1 MDRKDIEGEIV
12 PVPERGRVFRRGQ
25 EVRLADVSPGGR
37 LRLDA
42 FARYLQDVS
51 NDDARDSGIPDPM
64 AWVVR
69 RMVIEVRQFAIFGE
83 VLELATFCSGI
94 GSRWAERG
102 VSAVG
107 DRGAVMNAA
116 TLWVHL
122 DLDTMTPKRLP
133 ADFEKV
139 YGEAAG
145 GRTVRSRLVHDAPPS
160 GAVSTRWP
168 VRFADFDL
176 LDHMNNAA
184 YWVPVEE
191 LLAAH
196 RDRRAPMRAELEY
209 RAPVAVGHDLG
220 LVVVDDEKLRA
231 WLVSEAGVHSS
242 VVVESLP

>member
-1 MDRKDIEGEIV
+1 
-12 PVPERGRVFRRGQ
+12 
-25 EVRLADVSPGGR
+25 VRLADVSPGGR

-42 FARYLQDVS
+42 LARYLQDVS

-69 RMVIEVRQFAIFGE
+69 RMVIEIHQFGIFGE

-133 ADFEKV
+133 AEFESV

-145 GRTVRSRLVHDAPPS
+145 GRTVRSRLVHGAPPS
-160 GAVSTRWP
+160 GAASTRWP

-176 LDHMNNAA
+176 LGHMNNAA

-191 LLAAH
+191 LLAVH

-209 RAPVAVGHDLG
+209 RAPVEVGHELG
-220 LVVVDDEKLRA
+220 LVVVEDEQLRA

>member
-1 MDRKDIEGEIV
+1 MV
-12 PVPERGRVFRRGQ
+12 PVPDSGRVFRRGQ

-69 RMVIEVRQFAIFGE
+69 RMAVEVRQFAIFGE
-83 VLELATFCSGI
+83 VLELTTFCSGI
-94 GSRWAERG
+94 GSRWAERR

-116 TLWVHL
+116 TVWVHL

-133 ADFEKV
+133 IEFEGV

-145 GRTVRSRLVHDAPPS
+145 GRTVRSRLVHPNPPG
-160 GAVSTRWP
+160 GAESKRWP

-176 LDHMNNAA
+176 LGHVNNAA
-184 YWVPVEE
+184 YWAPVEE
-191 LLAAH
+191 LLAVH

-209 RAPVAVGHDLG
+209 RAPIEVGHELG
-220 LVVVDDEKLRA
+220 LVVVDGVQLRA
-231 WLVSEAGVHSS
+231 WLVSEEAGVHSS

>member
-1 MDRKDIEGEIV
+1 MERNDIEGEIV

-83 VLELATFCSGI
+83 MLELTTFCSGI

-102 VSAVG
+102 VAAVG

-116 TLWVHL
+116 TVWVHL

-133 ADFEKV
+133 TGFETV

-145 GRTVRSRLVHDAPPS
+145 GRTVRSRLVHAAPPS
-160 GAVSTRWP
+160 GAASTRWP

-176 LDHMNNAA
+176 LGHMNNAA
-184 YWVPVEE
+184 YWIPVEE
-191 LLAAH
+191 LLAVH
-196 RDRRAPMRAELEY
+196 RERRAPMRAELEY
-209 RAPVAVGHDLG
+209 RAPIEVGHELA
-220 LVVVDDEKLRA
+220 LVVDEGVQLRA

-242 VVVESLP
+242 VVMESLS